1 MRPIEDFDMRKI
13 SKAALTPVV
22 AAIMAL
28 AAMPTAAMAQ
38 QKFSQMKAGWVQE
51 LGAAADLAGVLATVL
66 GLFFAFKGVTK
77 LKAHVDNPQD
87 PSNKVTT
94 GIFLLGIAALMITI
108 PAVLGIGVSSI
119 FGDTNSST
127 TLTQGFRELK

>member
-1 MRPIEDFDMRKI
+1 MWKN
-13 SKAALTPVV
+13 SKAALTPAV
-22 AAIMAL
+22 AAM
-28 AAMPTAAMAQ
+28 MMAAMASPALAQ
-38 QKFSQMKAGWVQE
+38 AQSQRFSAMTTGWIAE
-51 LGAAADLAGVLATVL
+51 LGALANIAGVLATVL

-108 PAVLGIGVSSI
+108 PAVLGIGVTSI
-119 FGDTNSST
+119 FGSTGST
-127 TLTQGFRELK
+127 TTLEQGFRSLR

>member
-1 MRPIEDFDMRKI
+1 MKKHITSGLAPIM
-13 SKAALTPVV
+13 
-22 AAIMAL
+22 AAITAL
-28 AAMPTAAMAQ
+28 ALAPTTVYAA
-38 QKFSQMKAGWVQE
+38 KFSAIKDDWITE